1 MRARRSARRARGGVR
16 RAVGVR
22 REVGSAD
29 DETAVARAECA
40 HVRAACVA
48 RRRVRAAARENRPR
62 SCRNCLRREK
72 SRRVVVSNLGV
83 ATRPLSLFVRT
94 GARRGRSSLGRP
106 LLLGDDRCEHPTV
119 SGPREPHSHRARV
132 DSPRAVVRFLAT
144 TATHRARRARR
155 YALASRTLGRPRTG
169 IFERGAFALFFS
181 TIDRRTKVRS
191 PRDPRGDHRGLAAP
205 RPRSDLPRRLRRGPP
220 VPAGPD
226 DVARRRS
233 WTTRG
238 RAASSRVD
246 SRPPLIRS
254 RATKAFASR

>member
-48 RRRVRAAARENRPR
+48 RRRVRAAARENRP
-62 SCRNCLRREK
+62 CRNCGGK
-72 SRRVVVSNLGV
+72 NRRVDRRQQLACRDSPVVV
-83 ATRPLSLFVRT
+83 VRSDR
-94 GARRGRSSLGRP
+94 GGRSSLGRP

-119 SGPREPHSHRARV
+119 SGVREPHSHRARV